1 MGKKL
6 GYAAAIVMAAFVA
19 LCLIVDPTGT
29 RDAGKPGTE
38 VPRTV
43 AEDVLD
49 VPEPSPM
56 DGVSDMPSGV
66 SAEEGGGEEGG
77 GDAAMPEEPPQE
89 MVLAPQEEPVRDL
102 ILTPEEEPMRGE
114 AQESAQPSQEPVQ
127 EPVQEPPQPPQ
138 EPVQREPVAE
148 TYVVNTESGIF
159 HRQPGCYQ
167 STRIAADHRLEVTK
181 TYQEMVDDDWT
192 PCGNCWR

>member
-6 GYAAAIVMAAFVA
+6 GYAAAVVMAAFVA
-19 LCLIVDPTGT
+19 LCLIVGPVGT
-29 RDAGKPGTE
+29 REAGRPGTE
-38 VPRTV
+38 VPRAV
-43 AEDVLD
+43 AEDMPV
-49 VPEPSPM
+49 PSPL
-56 DGVSDMPSGV
+56 DEVSDMFPDV
-66 SAEEGGGEEGG
+66 AAEEDGGG
-77 GDAAMPEEPPQE
+77 AAMPEEPPQE
-89 MVLAPQEEPVRDL
+89 MVLAPQEEPVQDL
-102 ILTPEEEPMRGE
+102 ILMPEEEPVRGE

-127 EPVQEPPQPPQ
+127 EPVQEPSQPQQ

-181 TYQEMVDDDWT
+181 TYQEMVDDGWK